1 LPSAPGLKS
10 ERPKAH
16 RPFNLIIRLLARSIK
31 GDRAMTCHNCRI
43 ECSKDGKRP
52 DGMQRYRCNQ
62 CGKKFSDRKDFGMFH
77 KQLDQDAALLALQ
90 LLVEG
95 NSIRSTQRITGLD
108 KKTIMKLLVET
119 GERLRDAI
127 GSPHSERSRR

>member
-1 LPSAPGLKS
+1 
-10 ERPKAH
+10 
-16 RPFNLIIRLLARSIK
+16 
-31 GDRAMTCHNCRI
+31 
-43 ECSKDGKRP
+43 
-52 DGMQRYRCNQ
+52 MQRYRCNQ